1 MLRILHIDMIFISHI
16 STTFFLF
23 SGIMKLVLLCLI
35 FFGFCQ
41 NAQCQNNPF
50 SGLTKVQVPK
60 GGAKS
65 LSFEVVAKGNV
76 TSHIEI
82 KAKIIQGTIHILRK
96 HTYSTKLILTFKFFT
111 KTVFFRQI
119 KTISFSTLHFDEIFM
134 L

>member
-1 MLRILHIDMIFISHI
+1 MLYFIASSKIPTLASSTNNKDYFDFHSHIDTI
-16 STTFFLF
+16 FLF
-23 SGIMKLVLLCLI
+23 SETMKLVLLCLI

-82 KAKIIQGTIHILRK
+82 KAKIIQGKAVEGLGTI
-96 HTYSTKLILTFKFFT
+96 
-111 KTVFFRQI
+111 
-119 KTISFSTLHFDEIFM
+119 
-134 L
+134 

>member
-1 MLRILHIDMIFISHI
+1 
-16 STTFFLF
+16 
-23 SGIMKLVLLCLI
+23 MKLVLLCLI

-65 LSFEVVAKGNV
+65 LSFEVIAKGNV

-82 KAKIIQGTIHILRK
+82 KAKIIQGKKVNLVVMYGSQSESCILSK
-96 HTYSTKLILTFKFFT
+96 SEEITTLTLCHDSEDKFG
-111 KTVFFRQI
+111 R
-119 KTISFSTLHFDEIFM
+119 
-134 L
+134 